1 MEDEDGH
8 IRMSIDMTGVSKG
21 RLGAVAYGPHAARLI
36 GEEQIDLIERRILRL
51 EMALR
56 RAGIEVEHLDLP
68 K

>member
-1 MEDEDGH
+1 MEGQDGT
-8 IRMSIDMTGVSKG
+8 IRMSIDTTGVGKG
-21 RLGAVAYGPHAARLI
+21 RLGARAYGPHAAALI
-36 GEEQIDLIERRILRL
+36 GEEQIDLIERRILRI